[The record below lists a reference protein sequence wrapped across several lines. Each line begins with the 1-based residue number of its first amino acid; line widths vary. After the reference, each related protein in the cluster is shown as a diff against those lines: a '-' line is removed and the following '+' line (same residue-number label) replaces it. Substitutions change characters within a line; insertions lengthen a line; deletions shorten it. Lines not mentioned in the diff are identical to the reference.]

1 MNAIDLIDGY
11 INNASL
17 WLEGLATRNSE
28 VDFKT
33 AMEHSERN
41 LKMAKFLADVYDI
54 TDTRLDDNISRWSD
68 LASCENW
75 SPVVSYGFTREV
87 VGANG

>member
-17 WLEGLATRNSE
+17 WLEGLATRHSE

-33 AMEHSERN
+33 AMEHSERY

-54 TDTRLDDNISRWSD
+54 TDPRLEDNISRWSD
-68 LASCENW
+68 LASCEGW
-75 SPVVSYGFTREV
+75 AHVVSYGFEREV

>member
-17 WLEGLATRNSE
+17 WLEGLATHHSE

-33 AMEHSERN
+33 AMEHSERY

-54 TDTRLDDNISRWSD
+54 TDPRLEDNISRWSD
-68 LASCENW
+68 LASCEGW
-75 SPVVSYGFTREV
+75 THVVSYGFEREV

>member
-1 MNAIDLIDGY
+1 MNAIDLVDGY

-17 WLEGLATRNSE
+17 WLEGLATHNSE

-33 AMEHSERN
+33 AMECSERY

-54 TDTRLDDNISRWSD
+54 TDPRLEDNIARWSD
-68 LASCENW
+68 LATCEDW
-75 SPVVSYGFTREV
+75 AHVVSYGFTRDIA
-87 VGANG
+87 GANG